1 MDSNLTLKRNF
12 MDRSRTIAAGTL
24 TVLAAAV
31 SPATALAQ
39 NYPVKPIRILV
50 GSVAGSPGDVRVRQA
65 AQKLNEAFGQPV
77 VVDNRPGANGAIA
90 AKMVAKAAPDGYTLF
105 GCSINNVLNDLFM
118 PDPSSRMNQEIAPVT
133 RLTSGPLILAVHPS
147 LRAAS
152 MKEFIELARA
162 KPGTLS
168 YGAGGS
174 GGISHLLGELLQSKA
189 GISIRGI
196 AYKSGTADIPDV
208 LGGHIN
214 ATVNFFVILGPH
226 MASGKLRALA
236 VADARRLAVAPDLV
250 TMAEAGLP
258 GVEASGWTALC
269 APAGVPQPVIGLLHR
284 ELVKA
289 LNDRVIKEQLISTGA
304 HAGGERPGEFAAFIR
319 TELAKWGK
327 VIKDAGIS
335 IQ

>member
-1 MDSNLTLKRNF
+1 MDTFRAIVTAMLVVLT
-12 MDRSRTIAAGTL
+12 SGAL
-24 TVLAAAV
+24 TTPAV
-31 SPATALAQ
+31 AQ
-39 NYPVKPIRILV
+39 NYPIKPIRIVV

-65 AQKLNEAFGQPV
+65 AQKLTEALGQPV
-77 VVDNRPGANGAIA
+77 VVDNRPGAGGAIA
-90 AKMVAKAAPDGYTLF
+90 AKLITKAAPDGYTLF

-147 LRAAS
+147 LRAVS
-152 MKEFIELARA
+152 MKEFIELAKA
-162 KPGTLS
+162 KPGSLS

-174 GGISHLLGELLQSKA
+174 GSVSQLLGELIQSKA

-196 AYKSGTADIPDV
+196 SYKSGTADIPDV

-226 MASGKLRALA
+226 ITSGKLRALA
-236 VADARRLAVAPDLV
+236 VADARRLAVAPDLA

-258 GVEASGWTALC
+258 GVEASGWTAIC
-269 APAGVPQPVIGLLHR
+269 APAGTPQPVINLLHR

-289 LNDRVIKEQLISTGA
+289 LNDRVIREQMISTGA
-304 HAGGERPGEFAAFIR
+304 NVGGERPDEFAAFIR
-319 TELAKWGK
+319 AETVKWGK